1 MWSPRRGLA
10 PPRRRRRVGMA
21 LLGAGFLAL
30 GLGGCAQFDEFEA
43 QLKRDLAESGGLLG
57 RFVGSEPEPDPE
69 PAEVEDVRSLN
80 AILAD
85 LQRGDYEG
93 SERALNRYLEQHPD
107 DMAARAILRQLT
119 ADPEAMLGRES
130 HRYVVRPGD
139 SYSALA
145 ARSLGDPGLF
155 LILARYNDSRNPS
168 DLRVG
173 EALRL
178 PGPSGREEPADD
190 AEKPSAKGEP
200 AMVEPPAA
208 PVPTR
213 RTVAALALPEDR
225 LPSVGRPSRTTD
237 AITDRSAEAVE
248 DENAR
253 TARIERLQQEGMD
266 LVADGRDEE
275 ALARF
280 EAALAI
286 DPDLE
291 PAGSRADELRER
303 LVNRYHERA
312 ILRYR
317 NQNLTEAIEL
327 WDRALAIDPDFE
339 PARTYRARA
348 RELQRRL
355 DSL

>member
-1 MWSPRRGLA
+1 MSA
-10 PPRRRRRVGMA
+10 A
-21 LLGAGFLAL
+21 LLGAGLLAM
-30 GLGGCAQFDEFEA
+30 GLSGCAQLGELEA
-43 QLKRDLAESGGLLG
+43 QIKRDLGEPGGLLA

-85 LQRGDYEG
+85 LQKGDYEG
-93 SERALNRYLEQHPD
+93 SERALNRYLDRHPG

-119 ADPEAMLGRES
+119 EDPEAMLGRES
-130 HRYVVRPGD
+130 HRYVVQPGD

-173 EALRL
+173 EVLRL
-178 PGPSGREEPADD
+178 PGRSRSEEPAGGDGGQ
-190 AEKPSAKGEP
+190 PTPKGEP
-200 AMVEPPAA
+200 AMAEPPAA

-213 RTVAALALPEDR
+213 RTVAALSLPEDR
-225 LPSVGRPSRTTD
+225 LPSVSEPPDGSD
-237 AITDRSAEAVE
+237 AGPDRA
-248 DENAR
+248 
-253 TARIERLQQEGMD
+253 ERLQQEGLA
-266 LVADGRDEE
+266 LVDDGRQEE

-280 EAALAI
+280 DAALAI
-286 DPDLE
+286 EPGLE
-291 PAGSRADELRER
+291 PAGSRAEDLRGR
-303 LVNRYHERA
+303 LVNRYHEQA
-312 ILRYR
+312 VLRYR
-317 NQNLTEAIEL
+317 NQDLDEAIDL
-327 WDRALAIDPDFE
+327 WDRALSIDPDFE

>member
-1 MWSPRRGLA
+1 MWSPRRGSA
-10 PPRRRRRVGMA
+10 PPRRHWRKSAA
-21 LLGAGFLAL
+21 LLGAGLLAT
-30 GLGGCAQFDEFEA
+30 GLSGCAQFGEFEA
-43 QLKRDLAESGGLLG
+43 QIKRDLGESGGLLA

-85 LQRGDYEG
+85 LQKGDYQG
-93 SERALNRYLEQHPD
+93 SERALNRYLDRHPD
-107 DMAARAILRQLT
+107 DMAARAVLRQLT
-119 ADPEAMLGRES
+119 EDPEAMLGRES
-130 HRYVVRPGD
+130 HRYVVQPGD

-173 EALRL
+173 EVLRL
-178 PGPSGREEPADD
+178 PGEPRSEEPAEGDGD
-190 AEKPSAKGEP
+190 QPTPEGEP
-200 AMVEPPAA
+200 AMAEPPAA

-213 RTVAALALPEDR
+213 RTVAALSLPEDR
-225 LPSVGRPSRTTD
+225 LSSVNEPPREDVAVAETADDSD
-237 AITDRSAEAVE
+237 AGPDQA
-248 DENAR
+248 
-253 TARIERLQQEGMD
+253 ERLQQEGLALFD
-266 LVADGRDEE
+266 DGRQEE

-280 EAALAI
+280 DAALAI
-286 DPDLE
+286 EPGLE
-291 PAGSRADELRER
+291 PAGSRAEELRGR
-303 LVNRYHERA
+303 LVNRHHEQA

-317 NQNLTEAIEL
+317 NQDLDEAIDL
-327 WDRALAIDPDFE
+327 WDRVLSIDPDFE